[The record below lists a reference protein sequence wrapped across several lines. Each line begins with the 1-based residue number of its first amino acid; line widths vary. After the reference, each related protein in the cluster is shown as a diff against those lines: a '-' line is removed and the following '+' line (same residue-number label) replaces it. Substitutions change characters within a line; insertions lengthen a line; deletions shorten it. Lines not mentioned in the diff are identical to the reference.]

1 MNRKILGQ
9 VLIVG
14 SLLLSCAGA
23 KQDEKQIRLNEIQV
37 IGSHNSYKQPIDTY
51 IWEMMYQEDSL
62 FALSLDYS
70 HIPLLEQ
77 LNLGLRALELDVY
90 HDPQGGR
97 FSEPYGL
104 QLEKEAGI
112 TPKPFDME
120 GKLDEPGLKVFH
132 IQDLDF
138 RSDYLL
144 FKEALKALKKWSL
157 ENPEHSPVF
166 VTLNAKDYSN
176 GKLGYTNAL
185 PFTKSAL
192 DSIDIEIASV
202 FGDDQLITPDFVRGN
217 EQSLENAILTQG
229 WPLLKD
235 VKGRFMF
242 VLDEKGEKRQAY
254 IDGHKGLLERKM
266 FVNSAPGTTESAFVI
281 LNNPM
286 DDKEQIQSLVAKG
299 YIVRTRADDANIEAK
314 NNDYKR
320 FESAINSGAQ
330 IISTDYYITI
340 PKYNNDF
347 QIKFRDGG
355 AYYREK

>member
-1 MNRKILGQ
+1 
-9 VLIVG
+9 
-14 SLLLSCAGA
+14 
-23 KQDEKQIRLNEIQV
+23 
-37 IGSHNSYKQPIDTY
+37 
-51 IWEMMYQEDSL
+51 
-62 FALSLDYS
+62 
-70 HIPLLEQ
+70 
-77 LNLGLRALELDVY
+77 
-90 HDPQGGR
+90 
-97 FSEPYGL
+97 
-104 QLEKEAGI
+104 
-112 TPKPFDME
+112 
-120 GKLDEPGLKVFH
+120 
-132 IQDLDF
+132 
-138 RSDYLL
+138 
-144 FKEALKALKKWSL
+144 
-157 ENPEHSPVF
+157 
-166 VTLNAKDYSN
+166 
-176 GKLGYTNAL
+176 
-185 PFTKSAL
+185 
-192 DSIDIEIASV
+192 
-202 FGDDQLITPDFVRGN
+202 
-217 EQSLENAILTQG
+217 
-229 WPLLKD
+229 
-235 VKGRFMF
+235 MF